1 MLVYN
6 YKLARDKI
14 LQGVNHMEYTSIG
27 IMERRFLNIIWENEP
42 ITSMDLVKLC
52 SEQLNWHRS
61 TTYTTLRH
69 LQEKGLVKNEET
81 VVTSLYS
88 KDEVQAMTSEN
99 IVSEAFSG
107 SLPSFITA
115 FFRGKTITSEE
126 AEKLK
131 KLIDSYKE

>member
-1 MLVYN
+1 MVMNQSKEFL
-6 YKLARDKI
+6 
-14 LQGVNHMEYTSIG
+14 MEYCSIG
-27 IMERRFLNIIWENEP
+27 TMERRFLNIIWDNEP
-42 ITSMDLVKLC
+42 VTSMDLVKLC
-52 SEQLNWHRS
+52 SKQLNWHRS

-69 LQEKGLVKNEET
+69 LQEKGLVKNENT
-81 VVTSLYS
+81 IVSTLYS

-115 FFRGKTITSEE
+115 FMSGKKISHDE
-126 AEKLK
+126 AEELK